1 MPIKINSLSLFLYR
15 IFLGFFQS
23 GIHIASLVNEKARL
37 WKNGRKDIWTKLDSG
52 PGRFSERN
60 AVSGKK
66 KVIWMHCAS
75 LGEFEQGRPLL
86 EKLRIN
92 YPGYKILLSFF
103 SPSGYE
109 VRKNYNGADW
119 IVYLPMDGPGNAKRF
134 LSIVDPS
141 LVIFVKYEFWFYYL
155 QAIKQNNSPLLLVS
169 AIFRENSVFFKKHG
183 TLQRKMLGFFDHLF
197 VQDKVSAELLG
208 SIGAKNVSVT
218 GDTRF
223 DRVAEIAEQFSPL
236 PVIEKFVN
244 GQKAIVAG
252 SSWPPDERIL
262 QKVFSEL
269 KGLDLKLI
277 IAPHEIGEDHIAQ
290 LEKAFPGAVRY
301 SLLKDNQQNSGNADV
316 LIIDNIGMLSK
327 LYHYSWISYI
337 GGGFGKGIHNTLE
350 AAVYGK
356 PVLFGPKYGKFREA
370 VDLVQN
376 GGAFAIVNEASCIEI
391 IKKLRDINEYEKAC
405 KASGNYVA
413 ENRGATGTIL
423 QFIQEKRLLTS

>member
-1 MPIKINSLSLFLYR
+1 
-15 IFLGFFQS
+15 
-23 GIHIASLVNEKARL
+23 
-37 WKNGRKDIWTKLDSG
+37 
-52 PGRFSERN
+52 
-60 AVSGKK
+60 
-66 KVIWMHCAS
+66 
-75 LGEFEQGRPLL
+75 EFEQGRPLL

-183 TLQRKMLGFFDHLF
+183 TLQRKMLVFFDHLF

-244 GQKAIVAG
+244 GQK
-252 SSWPPDERIL
+252 
-262 QKVFSEL
+262 
-269 KGLDLKLI
+269 
-277 IAPHEIGEDHIAQ
+277 
-290 LEKAFPGAVRY
+290 
-301 SLLKDNQQNSGNADV
+301 
-316 LIIDNIGMLSK
+316 
-327 LYHYSWISYI
+327 
-337 GGGFGKGIHNTLE
+337 
-350 AAVYGK
+350 
-356 PVLFGPKYGKFREA
+356 
-370 VDLVQN
+370 
-376 GGAFAIVNEASCIEI
+376 
-391 IKKLRDINEYEKAC
+391 
-405 KASGNYVA
+405 
-413 ENRGATGTIL
+413 
-423 QFIQEKRLLTS
+423 